1 MARRMLPLLL
11 VLALC
16 LPPRAARAA
25 EWTMPEDVDAA
36 ALTDGTGGVLL
47 CGSGE
52 EQARQVAG
60 LARLPALLTLARAF
74 DAGAL
79 DGAAALRVSERAAG
93 IGGPTA
99 FLESGEQMAADEL
112 MKAAVMISAGDAI
125 VTLGEG
131 AFGSE
136 AAFVEAVNDTLAGLG
151 IGRTVTDALGT
162 GLALSARELAVLGAA
177 AAQSGTFLRYSAL
190 YYERLAHADGRQTDL
205 VSANQLVRSYAGCVG
220 LLTGSSAEDGYCGVF
235 AAVRSS
241 TAFIAVVI
249 GADDPA
255 ARTAAASALLDY
267 GFASYRVETLLRAG
281 DAVVEDA
288 PVQDGAARTVDLVVR
303 GDVSL
308 LLPRADAAP
317 QAAAEAPQP
326 LCAPLSA
333 DTAVG
338 TVRFFDAAGAL
349 VAEAPLYPAAD
360 VPAFAL
366 TDILRAIVRSFFGL
380 PAGL

>member
-1 MARRMLPLLL
+1 MDASI
-11 VLALC
+11 VADS
-16 LPPRAARAA
+16 ANGK
-25 EWTMPEDVDAA
+25 PE
-36 ALTDGTGGVLL
+36 
-47 CGSGE
+47 
-52 EQARQVAG
+52 
-60 LARLPALLTLARAF
+60 
-74 DAGAL
+74 
-79 DGAAALRVSERAAG
+79 LRV
-93 IGGPTA
+93 
-99 FLESGEQMAADEL
+99 
-112 MKAAVMISAGDAI
+112 
-125 VTLGEG
+125 
-131 AFGSE
+131 
-136 AAFVEAVNDTLAGLG
+136 VEN
-151 IGRTVTDALGT
+151 R
-162 GLALSARELAVLGAA
+162 
-177 AAQSGTFLRYSAL
+177 
-190 YYERLAHADGRQTDL
+190 
-205 VSANQLVRSYAGCVG
+205 N
-220 LLTGSSAEDGYCGVF
+220 
-235 AAVRSS
+235 
-241 TAFIAVVI
+241 
-249 GADDPA
+249 
-255 ARTAAASALLDY
+255 
-267 GFASYRVETLLRAG
+267 LRAG